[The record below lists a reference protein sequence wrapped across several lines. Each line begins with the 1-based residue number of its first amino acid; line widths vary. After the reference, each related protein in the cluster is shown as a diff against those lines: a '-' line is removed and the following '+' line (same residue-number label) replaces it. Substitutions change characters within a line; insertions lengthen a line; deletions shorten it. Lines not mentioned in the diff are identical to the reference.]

1 MFKKTG
7 TPRSRLDVLRAVP
20 MFEGLSDKVLARIDT
35 HVDEVDIAAGQQ
47 LTAEGTSAFEAF
59 IVADGVAEVRIGDE
73 VVGETTIGEMVGEIG
88 VIKKTA
94 RTATVTARTPMRLL
108 VINPR
113 EMSWLF
119 EDETLN
125 ARVQANLDRHLGGS
139 SD

>member
-1 MFKKTG
+1 
-7 TPRSRLDVLRAVP
+7 

-35 HVDEVDIAAGQQ
+35 HVDEVDIPAGRR
-47 LTAEGTSAFEAF
+47 LTAEGGSAYEAF
-59 IVADGVAEVRIGDE
+59 IVAEGVAEVRIGDE
-73 VVGETTIGEMVGEIG
+73 VVGETTVGEMIGEIG
-88 VIKKTA
+88 VIKRTP

-125 ARVQANLDRHLGGS
+125 ARVQANLARHLGGPS
-139 SD
+139 T